1 MNRIKELRTRLGM
14 NQATLS
20 NIIGV
25 TRSTVS
31 MWEINKSQP
40 DSDMLV
46 RLADLFG
53 VSVDCIVM
61 HDAPLSVQKEK
72 PAEYDG
78 LADDEK
84 TLLALFRQLNTE
96 ARDRLID
103 LADDMVQSGKY
114 MPKSGAHPMAAR
126 QI

>member
-1 MNRIKELRTRLGM
+1 MNRIKELRTRHGM
-14 NQATLS
+14 NQARLS

-40 DSDMLV
+40 DSDMLI

-53 VSVDCIVM
+53 VSVDCILM
-61 HDAPLSVQKEK
+61 HDTLSFSQKEK
-72 PAEYDG
+72 PVEIDG
-78 LADDEK
+78 LADDERR
-84 TLLALFRQLNTE
+84 LLDLFRRLNEE
-96 ARDRLID
+96 ARYRLID

-114 MPKSGAHPMAAR
+114 IKSDAHPMAAR